1 MREEI
6 VEILV
11 KCKTRI
17 GLAVLRIVCFVLCA
31 ICILLALQGGIVF
44 FIAGCA
50 LGIAGYY
57 AGSYSQV
64 EYEYTFCEKEIDIDA
79 IYSQSR
85 RTHIITLDL
94 TKMEA
99 LVSVKSDKMKE
110 FENRQLAVKDFTSH
124 NKENS
129 DEVYALI
136 YDGGFKVLLEP
147 TERLINAISYVSPR
161 KIFKA

>member
-124 NKENS
+124 NKETGMK
-129 DEVYALI
+129 YM
-136 YDGGFKVLLEP
+136 LLYM
-147 TERLINAISYVSPR
+147 TGDSKSYWSLL
-161 KIFKA
+161 KD